1 MQIYHVE
8 TQEDYDALM
17 VELKEKGYDVS
28 YVKSPKFFKMGKNCI
43 FVFYNMP
50 IQVASLEFAKNEFP
64 EIAIE
69 KYKSSQN
76 VSCKERINKELN
88 ESVRALG
95 KALKDSKK
103 QNDVVNSPNHYT
115 QGELEVIDILQDK
128 LTPQEFE
135 GFLKGNILEYTF
147 REGIKNGTEDMKKGA
162 WYMSRLIDFR
172 KKQEGD

>member
-17 VELKEKGYDVS
+17 DLNSRRGIWWADDTEPKEFNFWAEFRNETCVMIKDDEMYYGLKLEYIETYPDIPIQKYKA
-28 YVKSPKFFKMGKNCI
+28 KSPGTKMQEG
-43 FVFYNMP
+43 
-50 IQVASLEFAKNEFP
+50 
-64 EIAIE
+64 
-69 KYKSSQN
+69 
-76 VSCKERINKELN
+76 VSKLA
-88 ESVRALG
+88 RAM
-95 KALKDSKK
+95 K
-103 QNDVVNSPNHYT
+103 QNDPVNNPSHYT

-135 GFLKGNILEYTF
+135 GFLKGNILKYTF

-172 KKQEGD
+172 KKQEG

>member
-1 MQIYHVE
+1 MKIYHVE

-95 KALKDSKK
+95 KALKDSKN
-103 QNDVVNSPNHYT
+103 NDAVNSPSHYK
-115 QGELEVIDILQDK
+115 QGERETIENIRDTISS
-128 LTPQEFE
+128 E
-135 GFLKGNILEYTF
+135 GYQGYCVGNVVKYLARYKF
-147 REGIKNGTEDMKKGA
+147 KNGLEDVRKAKK
-162 WYMSRLIDFR
+162 YIEFLEEELVR
-172 KKQEGD
+172 QEG